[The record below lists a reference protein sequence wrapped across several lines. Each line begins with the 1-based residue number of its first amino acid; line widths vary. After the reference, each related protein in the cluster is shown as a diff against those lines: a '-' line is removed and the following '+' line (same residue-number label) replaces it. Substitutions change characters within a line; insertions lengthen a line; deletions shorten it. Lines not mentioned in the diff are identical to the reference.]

1 MSDWQ
6 PLVGTVAGQ
15 LAAWT
20 CGEGPR
26 LVFVHGFTQT
36 ANSWKPI
43 AARLAADGYESV
55 VVDAPGHGRSAD
67 VRADMREAADML
79 AALCGFGVYVG
90 YSLGGRLCI
99 HAALMHPHLVRG
111 LAVVGASPG
120 IADEDDRGNRR
131 ATDNELAD
139 HIEVVGVEA
148 FLDEWLA
155 QPLFAGLVVDE
166 EQRGDRLTN
175 TSAGLASS
183 LRQAGAGAQASLWP
197 RLRELNMPV
206 LTMAGEL
213 DGKYNAIGRQIA
225 ASVPEGRFEGIGGA
239 GHAAHLQDPDQVVA
253 VLQSWLNRINW

>member
-1 MSDWQ
+1 M
-6 PLVGTVAGQ
+6 VAGQ
-15 LAAWT
+15 LAGWT

-79 AALCGFGVYVG
+79 AARCGFGVYVG

-120 IADEDDRGNRR
+120 IADAGDRATRR
-131 ATDNELAD
+131 AADNELAD
-139 HIEVVGVEA
+139 HIEEVGIDV
-148 FLDEWLA
+148 FLDEWLS

-166 EQRGDRLTN
+166 QQRADRLTN

-197 RLRELNMPV
+197 RLRQLNMPV
-206 LTMAGEL
+206 LTIAGEL
-213 DGKYNAIGRQIA
+213 DERYSAIGRQIA
-225 ASVPEGRFEGIGGA
+225 ASVPEGRFEGISRA

-253 VLQSWLNRINW
+253 ALQGWMSRINW